1 VPRDSDGESDENE
14 VPGDDG
20 ESDADG
26 ESDGDGDEDE
36 GSDEDEG
43 TAAFTGHI
51 VWADRLG

>member
-14 VPGDDG
+14 G
-20 ESDADG
+20 S
-26 ESDGDGDEDE
+26 DE